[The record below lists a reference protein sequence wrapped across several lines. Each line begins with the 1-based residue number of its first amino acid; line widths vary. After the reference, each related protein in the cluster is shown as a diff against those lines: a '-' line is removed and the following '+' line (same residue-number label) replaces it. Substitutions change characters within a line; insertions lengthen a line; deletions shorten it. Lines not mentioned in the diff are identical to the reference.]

1 MTLPQP
7 LLAAR
12 WAVTL
17 ALGALGGA
25 LALWIG
31 APLPW
36 LLGGLAATGLAA
48 SAGLRILGA
57 PPTFPMRLR
66 SLFIPVIGVLI
77 GAAMTPE
84 VLRAAPGWWP
94 GLASVA
100 LFVVVAHALN
110 YQWLRRV
117 GGLSKPTA
125 FFAGMPGGLI
135 ESLEQGER
143 HGADMA
149 ALTVLQFA
157 RIAIT
162 VTVTPLAFSLIE
174 GRALGSAAGASLAR
188 GAMSAGDAAV
198 MIAAGAAGYFGGR
211 LLRLPAA
218 QILGPILAS
227 GAVHALGWTD
237 AAPPAWLAALAQ
249 LVIGVTLGLRFVGV
263 APRALAR
270 CFALSAGSVALML
283 GVGAALSLALA
294 ATGLAPFKVMLLA
307 YAPGGVIEMG
317 LIALSLNAS
326 PIFVT
331 AHHLVRIVVTVLA
344 AAVGWRRIGAL

>member
-1 MTLPQP
+1 MTLPEART
-7 LLAAR
+7 AAR
-12 WAVTL
+12 WAITL
-17 ALGALGGA
+17 ALGAAGGA

-48 SAGLRILGA
+48 SVKLRILGA
-57 PPTFPMRLR
+57 PVAFPMRLR

-94 GLASVA
+94 GLVSVP
-100 LFVVVAHALN
+100 LVAVAAHGVN
-110 YQWLRRV
+110 YLWLRHV

-135 ESLEQGER
+135 ESLEQGEK
-143 HGADMA
+143 HGADLR

-157 RIAIT
+157 RIALT
-162 VTVTPLAFSLIE
+162 VTVTPLVFSALE
-174 GRALGSAAGASLAR
+174 GRALGSAAGAALAR
-188 GAMSAGDAAV
+188 GTMEFSDAAV
-198 MIAAGAAGYFGGR
+198 MTAAGVAGYFGGR
-211 LLRLPAA
+211 WARLPAA

-237 AAPPAWLAALAQ
+237 AAPPGWLVALAQ

-263 APRALAR
+263 APRALGR
-270 CFALSAGSVALML
+270 YFALSAGSVALML
-283 GVGAALSLALA
+283 GIGAGFALALSA
-294 ATGLAPFKVMLLA
+294 AGLAPFKVMILS

-317 LIALSLNAS
+317 LIAVSLNAS

-331 AHHLVRIVVTVLA
+331 AHHLVRIVATVLA